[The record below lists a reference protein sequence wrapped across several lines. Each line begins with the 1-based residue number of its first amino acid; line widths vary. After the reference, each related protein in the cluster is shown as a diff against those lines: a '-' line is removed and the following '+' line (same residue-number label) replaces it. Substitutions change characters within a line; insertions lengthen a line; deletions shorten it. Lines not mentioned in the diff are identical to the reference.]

1 MKSESRRGFTLIELL
16 TVIAIIGIMAGMLFP
31 AINAVRKK
39 SKIATSQSTFSQW
52 CTAVN
57 RYKSV
62 YGFYPNMTY
71 PASGYNSSTD
81 SSFKL
86 ETSPYASNF
95 IKTLT
100 GKKPNG
106 SALTSTSSTDERPM
120 LNRNAEEFCAF
131 SKEDYAYYSSTIT
144 DSTAYLCDKFGNINI
159 RVIFDT
165 DSTGSIKKI
174 TTLGVIPD
182 DISSA
187 KSGTGLGI
195 DSTTG
200 GIPARVIIFT
210 AAGDATSYD
219 GVTKTPLTGDDAADI
234 IALQ

>member
-31 AINAVRKK
+31 AINAVRRK

-62 YGFYPNMTY
+62 YGSYPNIGTKY
-71 PASGYNSSTD
+71 DTSVD
-81 SSFKL
+81 SLHKL
-86 ETSPYASNF
+86 DDTATALKFVKSLSAKLPS
-95 IKTLT
+95 
-100 GKKPNG
+100 G
-106 SALTSTSSTDERPM
+106 SALISTDRTTF
-120 LNRNAEEFCAF
+120 NRNAEEFCAF
-131 SKEDYAYYSSTIT
+131 SKEDYAFYSTNIDT
-144 DSTAYLCDKFGNINI
+144 TTLLVDKFGNYNI

-165 DSTGSIKKI
+165 DSSGSIKAI
-174 TTLGVIPD
+174 AGVTIPD
-182 DISSA
+182 DINSA

-195 DSTTG
+195 DSSKG

-210 AAGDATSYD
+210 AASDAKSYD
-219 GVTKTPLTGDDAADI
+219 GATITPLTADEAADI
-234 IALQ
+234 IAIQ

>member
-31 AINAVRKK
+31 AINAVRRK

-62 YGFYPNMTY
+62 YGFYPNIGAKYDT
-71 PASGYNSSTD
+71 SLDTLN
-81 SSFKL
+81 KL
-86 ETSPYASNF
+86 DDVTTTQKF
-95 IKTLT
+95 IKALS
-100 GKKPNG
+100 GKNPSS
-106 SALTSTSSTDERPM
+106 SALSSVDRTAF
-120 LNRNAEEFCAF
+120 NRNAEEFCAF
-131 SKEDYAYYSSTIT
+131 SKDDYAFYSSTI
-144 DSTAYLCDKFGNINI
+144 DSANTLLVDKFGNYKI
-159 RVIFDT
+159 RVVFDT

-174 TTLGVIPD
+174 AGVPIPD
-182 DISSA
+182 AISAA

-195 DSTTG
+195 DSATG

-210 AAGDATSYD
+210 AASEAASFD
-219 GVTKTPLTGDDAADI
+219 GVTNAPLTADEAPDSI
-234 IALQ
+234 DIQ

>member
-62 YGFYPNMTY
+62 YGFYPNIGTKY
-71 PASGYNSSTD
+71 DSAVDSLHKLDDSTVTLKFVKALSGKAPS
-81 SSFKL
+81 
-86 ETSPYASNF
+86 
-95 IKTLT
+95 
-100 GKKPNG
+100 G
-106 SALTSTSSTDERPM
+106 SALSSADRTA

-131 SKEDYAYYSSTIT
+131 SKEDYAYYSSTIDT
-144 DSTAYLCDKFGNINI
+144 TSLLSDKLGNYNI
-159 RVIFDT
+159 RAIFDT
-165 DSTGSIKKI
+165 DSTGSIKAI
-174 TTLGVIPD
+174 TGVTIPD
-182 DISSA
+182 DINSA

-195 DSTTG
+195 DSAKG

-210 AAGDATSYD
+210 AASDAKSYD
-219 GVTKTPLTGDDAADI
+219 GVTITPLTADEAADI
-234 IALQ
+234 IAIQ

>member
-1 MKSESRRGFTLIELL
+1 MKSASRRGFTLIELL
-16 TVIAIIGIMAGMLFP
+16 TVIAIIGIMAAMLFP

-62 YGFYPNMTY
+62 YGFYPNIGTKY
-71 PASGYNSSTD
+71 D
-81 SSFKL
+81 SAVDSLHKL
-86 ETSPYASNF
+86 DDTATTRKF
-95 IKTLT
+95 IKALS
-100 GKKPNG
+100 GKNPSG
-106 SALTSTSSTDERPM
+106 SALTSGDRTL

-131 SKEDYAYYSSTIT
+131 SKEDYAYYDSSIDTGNT
-144 DSTAYLCDKFGNINI
+144 LLVDKLGNYKI

-174 TTLGVIPD
+174 SGVTIPD
-182 DISSA
+182 DINST
-187 KSGTGLGI
+187 KNGTGLGI
-195 DSTTG
+195 DSATG

-210 AAGDATSYD
+210 AASEAASFD
-219 GVTKTPLTGDDAADI
+219 GTTNTPLTGDDAADI
-234 IALQ
+234 IAIQ

>member
-1 MKSESRRGFTLIELL
+1 MTPKSRRGFTLIELL

-39 SKIATSQSTFSQW
+39 SKIATSQSTFAQW

-62 YGFYPNMTY
+62 YGFYPNIGTKY
-71 PASGYNSSTD
+71 DTSAD
-81 SSFKL
+81 SVHQL
-86 ETSPYASNF
+86 ETSA
-95 IKTLT
+95 ITL
-100 GKKPNG
+100 KFVKAL
-106 SALTSTSSTDERPM
+106 SAKAPSGTSLSTPDRTS

-131 SKEDYAYYSSTIT
+131 SKDDYAFYGTSIDTT
-144 DSTAYLCDKFGNINI
+144 TYLSDKLGNVNI

-165 DSTGSIKKI
+165 DSTGSIKNI
-174 TTLGVIPD
+174 SGLAAIPD
-182 DISSA
+182 EISST

-195 DSTTG
+195 DSVKG

-210 AAGDATSYD
+210 TSTNAQSYD
-219 GVTKTPLTGDDAADI
+219 GTSLAPLTADDCADV
-234 IALQ
+234 IAIQ

>member
-31 AINAVRKK
+31 AVNAVRKK

-62 YGFYPNMTY
+62 YGFYPNIG
-71 PASGYNSSTD
+71 ASYSTSADSLHKLDDTTVTLKFVKALSAKAPSGSALSSTD
-81 SSFKL
+81 R
-86 ETSPYASNF
+86 TS
-95 IKTLT
+95 
-100 GKKPNG
+100 
-106 SALTSTSSTDERPM
+106 

-131 SKEDYAYYSSTIT
+131 SKEDYAYYSTSIDTNT
-144 DSTAYLCDKFGNINI
+144 LLSDKLGNYVI

-165 DSTGSIKKI
+165 DSTGSIKAI
-174 TTLGVIPD
+174 TGVTIPD

-195 DSTTG
+195 DSAKG

-210 AAGDATSYD
+210 AASDAKSYD
-219 GVTKTPLTGDDAADI
+219 GTNITTLSADEAADI
-234 IALQ
+234 IAIQ

>member
-1 MKSESRRGFTLIELL
+1 MKSASRRGFTLIELL

-62 YGFYPNMTY
+62 YGFYPNIGTKY
-71 PASGYNSSTD
+71 DTSVDSVHKLDDTTTTQKFIKALSGRNPSGTALSST
-81 SSFKL
+81 
-86 ETSPYASNF
+86 
-95 IKTLT
+95 
-100 GKKPNG
+100 NG
-106 SALTSTSSTDERPM
+106 DRQL

-131 SKEDYAYYSSTIT
+131 SKEDYAYYTTGI
-144 DSTAYLCDKFGNINI
+144 DTANTLLADKFGNYVI

-165 DSTGSIKKI
+165 DSTGNIKKI
-174 TTLGVIPD
+174 SGVTIPD

-195 DSTTG
+195 DSATG

-210 AAGDATSYD
+210 AAAEAKSFDGATI
-219 GVTKTPLTGDDAADI
+219 TPLTADEAADI
-234 IALQ
+234 IAIQ

>member
-62 YGFYPNMTY
+62 YGFYPNIGTKY
-71 PASGYNSSTD
+71 DSAVDSLHKLDESTVTLKFVKALSGKAPS
-81 SSFKL
+81 
-86 ETSPYASNF
+86 
-95 IKTLT
+95 
-100 GKKPNG
+100 G
-106 SALTSTSSTDERPM
+106 SALSSADRTA

-131 SKEDYAYYSSTIT
+131 SKEDYAYYSSTIDT
-144 DSTAYLCDKFGNINI
+144 TSLLSDKLGNYNI
-159 RVIFDT
+159 RAIFDT
-165 DSTGSIKKI
+165 DSTGSIKAI
-174 TTLGVIPD
+174 TGVTIPD
-182 DISSA
+182 DINSA

-195 DSTTG
+195 DSAKG

-210 AAGDATSYD
+210 AASDAKSYD
-219 GVTKTPLTGDDAADI
+219 GVTITPLTADEAADI
-234 IALQ
+234 IAIQ

>member
-52 CTAVN
+52 CTSVN

-62 YGFYPNMTY
+62 YGFYPNIGSKYDTT
-71 PASGYNSSTD
+71 ADTLNKLDDTTVALKFVKSLSGKAPS
-81 SSFKL
+81 
-86 ETSPYASNF
+86 
-95 IKTLT
+95 
-100 GKKPNG
+100 G
-106 SALTSTSSTDERPM
+106 SALSATDRTS

-131 SKEDYAYYSSTIT
+131 SKEDYAYYSSTIDT
-144 DSTAYLCDKFGNINI
+144 TTLLADKFGNYNI

-165 DSTGSIKKI
+165 DSTGSIKGI
-174 TTLGVIPD
+174 TGVTIPD

-195 DSTTG
+195 DSAKG

-210 AAGDATSYD
+210 AASDAKSYD
-219 GVTKTPLTGDDAADI
+219 GANITALTADEAADI
-234 IALQ
+234 IAIQ

>member
-31 AINAVRKK
+31 AINAVRRK

-62 YGFYPNMTY
+62 YGFYPNISGTY
-71 PASGYNSSTD
+71 SPSAD
-81 SSFKL
+81 SPFKL
-86 ETSPYASNF
+86 EDKDYMLKF
-95 IKTLT
+95 IKSLS
-100 GKKPNG
+100 GKNPSG
-106 SALTSTSSTDERPM
+106 TALLLSDRTT

-131 SKEDYAYYSSTIT
+131 SKEDYGIF
-144 DSTAYLCDKFGNINI
+144 DSTVNTTPYLNDKFSNINI

-165 DSTGSIKKI
+165 DSTGTIKNI
-174 TTLGVIPD
+174 TTLSPVPD
-182 DISSA
+182 DISITG
-187 KSGTGLGI
+187 GTGVGI
-195 DSTTG
+195 DSSTA

-210 AAGDATSYD
+210 SAKDAQSYD
-219 GVTKTPLTGDDAADI
+219 KVKLTGDDAADI
-234 IALQ
+234 IAIQ

>member
-16 TVIAIIGIMAGMLFP
+16 TVIAIIGVMAAMLFP

-62 YGFYPNMTY
+62 YGFYPNIGTTY
-71 PASGYNSSTD
+71 SSAADSLHKLDDPATTR
-81 SSFKL
+81 K
-86 ETSPYASNF
+86 F
-95 IKTLT
+95 IKALSA
-100 GKKPNG
+100 KNPSG
-106 SALTSTSSTDERPM
+106 SALISADRTV

-131 SKEDYAYYSSTIT
+131 SKEDYAFYDSSIDTGNT
-144 DSTAYLCDKFGNINI
+144 LLVDKLGNYKI
-159 RVIFDT
+159 RVVFDN

-174 TTLGVIPD
+174 AGVTIPD
-182 DISSA
+182 DINSA
-187 KSGTGLGI
+187 KNGTGLGI
-195 DSTTG
+195 DSATG

-210 AAGDATSYD
+210 AAGEAASFD
-219 GVTKTPLTGDDAADI
+219 GTTITPMTGDDAADI
-234 IALQ
+234 IAIQ

>member
-31 AINAVRKK
+31 AINAVRRK

-62 YGFYPNMTY
+62 YGFYPNIGAKY
-71 PASGYNSSTD
+71 DPSVD
-81 SSFKL
+81 SVHKL
-86 ETSPYASNF
+86 EDVTITQKF
-95 IKTLT
+95 IKALS
-100 GKKPNG
+100 GKNPSG
-106 SALTSTSSTDERPM
+106 VALDTAARTF

-131 SKEDYAYYSSTIT
+131 SKEDYAFYGTNI
-144 DSTAYLCDKFGNINI
+144 DSANTFLADKFGNYLI

-165 DSTGSIKKI
+165 DSTGSIKNITSI
-174 TTLGVIPD
+174 TTIPD
-182 DISSA
+182 DISKA

-210 AAGDATSYD
+210 AAADAKSFDGTATTS
-219 GVTKTPLTGDDAADI
+219 LTGDDAADI
-234 IALQ
+234 IAIQ